1 MLLTMP
7 QYSNLSSDRMMACRV
22 FDGEIRKIRS
32 SYGPEHPDYDKFQ
45 VIAKYLEERID
56 SMRNKGH
63 YAESNNSILSK
74 G

>member
-1 MLLTMP
+1 
-7 QYSNLSSDRMMACRV
+7 MACRV
-22 FDGEIRKIRS
+22 FDGEIRKIKS

-63 YAESNNSILSK
+63 YAESDYTVLS
-74 G
+74 